1 MLEECDACPEP
12 AAAILQHE
20 LRGLCTPVLIRRAL
34 DQVARLHVGW
44 HRQAAALARW
54 PGPCHVFSRRQA
66 TVCRWTSLKP
76 QERPAARVP
85 TTRGAHAPLVGG
97 TGGGGMGAK
106 PRTSRATEQSFTL
119 CSVEGTATY
128 GVLGAMSCS
137 WDAPGKAAGGGGGR
151 LGGGRQPSSGPENRH
166 FCFLAE
172 AKAHAGPLGA
182 EGRRGRR
189 GREEGGGGGGGGKES
204 KTRWTQPALREPVA
218 RFRPTVG
225 RSSWRD
231 DGPGW

>member
-20 LRGLCTPVLIRRAL
+20 LRGLCAPVLIRRAL

-54 PGPCHVFSRRQA
+54 PGPCHVFSRRQV

-76 QERPAARVP
+76 QESPAARVP

-97 TGGGGMGAK
+97 TGGGGWARNPGPAGPQSK
-106 PRTSRATEQSFTL
+106 ASPFAASRARRH
-119 CSVEGTATY
+119 TA
-128 GVLGAMSCS
+128 C
-137 WDAPGKAAGGGGGR
+137 WERCPAAGMLQEKLRVGVGK

-172 AKAHAGPLGA
+172 AKAHTAWVHRSTWSRRKEQEEEEGEGE
-182 EGRRGRR
+182 EGRSQR
-189 GREEGGGGGGGGKES
+189 
-204 KTRWTQPALREPVA
+204 QD
-218 RFRPTVG
+218 G
-225 RSSWRD
+225 RSRR
-231 DGPGW
+231 